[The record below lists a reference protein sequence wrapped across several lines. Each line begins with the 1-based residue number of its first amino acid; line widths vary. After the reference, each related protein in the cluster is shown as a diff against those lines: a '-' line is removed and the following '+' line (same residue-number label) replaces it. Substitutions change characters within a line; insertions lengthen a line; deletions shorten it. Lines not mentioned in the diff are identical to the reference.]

1 VNEIPSSSCFRC
13 ADNQGPR
20 RTPTHASA
28 SPPPYA
34 GLCRCRQ
41 QVWPAARAKVR
52 AHGPCNKRS
61 ILRCLRLSLGVWP
74 KTDYSGSVSELATW
88 MRTLDPKGDFMRRML
103 GLLALVVGLLLPP
116 FNVQACVEE
125 IEWNDSAETADY
137 IGSVPGSVCGV
148 GRIGEPG
155 DLDVWAFEI
164 TQPSLIRIETSA
176 NMYDGDTIIALYD
189 ADLRLIYSDDDSGEG
204 YFSLIDLEA
213 AGELLDPGDYYVAV
227 GDVSASFSSDRP
239 YQVTVTGFV
248 PEETPESA
256 PPESWGCD
264 MSRYVRFKFT
274 SHMHLVNNRGNEGW
288 YGPSVLTKW
297 DHPLQWS
304 GNSFSVAY
312 TTTHT
317 VDNVGYMT
325 ETITRISVSGRVSSD
340 CRTMLSVT
348 ASKTVEE
355 VVDGELEWIET
366 FEISLV
372 NLPLDQS
379 GVLVPRCDLEGQ
391 EITEH
396 VAHFKYGTDFA
407 KSDSDDHWVESFALR
422 SQDGMRVELSVP
434 VD

>member
-1 VNEIPSSSCFRC
+1 
-13 ADNQGPR
+13 
-20 RTPTHASA
+20 
-28 SPPPYA
+28 
-34 GLCRCRQ
+34 
-41 QVWPAARAKVR
+41 
-52 AHGPCNKRS
+52 
-61 ILRCLRLSLGVWP
+61 
-74 KTDYSGSVSELATW
+74 
-88 MRTLDPKGDFMRRML
+88 MRRML
-103 GLLALVVGLLLPP
+103 GLFVLVVGLVVPT
-116 FNVQACVEE
+116 FHAQACVEE
-125 IEWNDSAETADY
+125 IEWNGDAEAADY

-148 GRIGEPG
+148 GKIGEPG

-189 ADLRLIYSDDDSGEG
+189 ADLRMIYSDDDSGEG

-213 AGELLDPGDYYVAV
+213 AGTLLDPGYYYVAV
-227 GDVSASFSSDRP
+227 GDVHSSFSSLRP

-248 PEETPESA
+248 PEDTPDSA
-256 PPESWGCD
+256 PPESWDCD
-264 MSRYVRFKFT
+264 MSQYVEFEFT
-274 SHMHLVNNRGNEGW
+274 SHMHLVNNNGNEGW

-304 GNSFSVAY
+304 GTSFSVAY

-325 ETITRISVSGRVSSD
+325 ETITHISVSGRVSSD

-348 ASKTVEE
+348 ASKIVEE

-372 NLPLDQS
+372 NLPLDQA
-379 GVLVPRCDLEGQ
+379 GVLVPRCNLEGR
-391 EITEH
+391 EIAEH
-396 VAHFKYGTDFA
+396 VTHLKYGTDFG

-422 SQDGMRVELSVP
+422 SEDGLRIELGVRV
-434 VD
+434 D